1 MENIENFDS
10 EQKQNMQELLVLLNL
25 PENDALNINNT
36 DELLDYLIKKQKFIC
51 INKPKNEYEEVN
63 LFDTIIQVFR
73 KSGENLPEYFN
84 ESNICDDCEV
94 MEILEMLNSYYNS
107 EDEKVIMILDNARD
121 KYIVCI
127 IPEQQTDKVYTLSF
141 QTGIPLVNIDEF

>member
-1 MENIENFDS
+1 MDIENFDS
-10 EQKQNMQELLVLLNL
+10 EQKQNMQELLVLLSL

-63 LFDTIIQVFR
+63 LFDTIIQLFR
-73 KSGENLPEYFN
+73 ESGENLPEYFN
-84 ESNICDDCEV
+84 EPNICDDCEA
-94 MEILEMLNSYYNS
+94 MKILEMLNSYYNS

-141 QTGIPLVNIDEF
+141 QIGIPLVNIDEF

>member
-1 MENIENFDS
+1 MDIENFDN
-10 EQKQNMQELLVLLNL
+10 EQKQNVQELLVLLNL
-25 PENDALNINNT
+25 PENDTLNINNT
-36 DELLDYLIKKQKFIC
+36 DNLFDYLIKKQKFIC

-73 KSGENLPEYFN
+73 KSGEDLPKYFD
-84 ESNICDDCEV
+84 EPNICDDCEV
-94 MEILEMLNSYYNS
+94 MKILEMLNSYYNS
-107 EDEKVIMILDNARD
+107 EEEKVIMILDNARD

-141 QTGIPLVNIDEF
+141 QTGIPLVNIDKF

>member
-1 MENIENFDS
+1 MDIENFDS

-73 KSGENLPEYFN
+73 ESGEDLPEYFN

>member
-1 MENIENFDS
+1 MEIENFDS
-10 EQKQNMQELLVLLNL
+10 EQKQDVQELFEILKL
-25 PENDALNINNT
+25 PTNDTFSVNNP
-36 DELLDYLIKKQKFIC
+36 DELLNYLIKAQKFVC
-51 INKPKNEYEEVN
+51 INKPKTEYEEVN
-63 LFDTIIQVFR
+63 LFATIIKIFR

-84 ESNICDDCEV
+84 EPNICDDCEV

-107 EDEKVIMILDNARD
+107 EEEKVIMILDNVRD

-127 IPEQQTDKVYTLSF
+127 IPENQIDKVYTVSF